1 LASQQNILLLKL
13 DEFIRKYYK
22 NQLIRGF
29 LYTTGLLVA
38 AFLFL
43 VIAEYFAEFGTTT
56 RTVLFYLFVVASGIV
71 LSRYIIIPLLKLNKL
86 GSIITYDEAAG
97 IIGTHFNTINDKLL
111 NTLQL
116 QRNSGSI
123 LSADLLTASIN
134 QKMEELRPVP
144 FASAIN
150 LNDNRRYLRFALP
163 PLALLLLIVFIK
175 PGIITDGTERMI
187 YHQTF
192 FEKAAP
198 FKFELSNKSLEAI
211 QQQDYILELKLNGN
225 EIPNEVF
232 ISVDGV
238 EHKMEKTDNLNF
250 TYTFKNVQ
258 KNQDFVFNAA
268 GYNSKSY
275 ELSVLPK
282 PMLMKFDIQLSYP
295 AYLNKKNETV
305 SNVGDMQLPQ
315 GTKMQWIFHTKNT
328 DNVFLNFADTLVDI
342 QHTGNDEFSFS
353 KRMMQST
360 SYSIKTL
367 NHFMKQN
374 PDSANYMLNVIAD
387 QAPAI
392 DVSEKTDS
400 LNSRNIY
407 FSGTIKD
414 DYGFTRLA
422 FKYTHYTQDSTG
434 KAVVRNGEQPL
445 GLNKQQITQPYYY
458 FLDASR
464 FNLKPGDK
472 IEYFFEVWDNDGVN
486 GSKAGRTQTML
497 FKAPTVDEMNEA
509 TDKKNSEIK
518 KDLDDGI
525 KKAKDLQK
533 DINDL
538 SKKLNDKKQMG
549 YDEKKKLED
558 ILKKQNELKQKI
570 EETKQENQ
578 LNNQQQQE
586 SNPPDEALMEK
597 QKQLEKLFENIM
609 SPEMKKLFDE
619 LNKLLDKLDKNQV
632 QQKLEELKMS
642 NKDMEKE
649 LDRTLEAFK
658 QMEVEQ
664 KLQQAID
671 KLDELKNKEDALKLE
686 TDKTKEQTKEKEG
699 NKEKQDNKD
708 NKDNKDSKDQK
719 DNKDQKNP
727 DNKDNKDSKDNKDN
741 KDQKEDNNKKPETS
755 SKELEK
761 KQDELNKQFEDLK
774 KDLKEM
780 QEKNAALDQP
790 NEIPKTEEKQQEISK
805 EMENSSQELNQNN
818 KKNASKSQKKAS
830 DKMQEMKDQMQQAM
844 DKMQEEQA
852 EEDMAAVRQI
862 LENLLNL
869 SFAQEELM
877 GQLSKLRT
885 DNPQYL
891 KVTQTQ
897 KKLQDDS
904 KIIEDSL
911 TALSKRNP
919 KISAHINREISAI
932 NMNMGKAVAELAE
945 RMQSNAQMRMQYS
958 MTAINNLALMLNESL
973 EQMQKEAKEGKP
985 GSGSCK
991 KPGKGKPSSKPGDGK
1006 PSMQSMKQMQQ
1017 KLNQQ
1022 LEDLKKQLEQQGN
1035 KPGGKKP
1042 GDKPGQKPG
1051 GQKPGGS
1058 GGMGQQGGQNGQ
1070 MPGVKGQGMSE
1081 QLAKMAAEQ
1090 EAIRRQMQQ
1099 MMDKIKKDGGSNP
1112 GGNLTDLM
1120 EQTEKDIVNRQITQ
1134 ETMKRQQDILTKLL
1148 ESEKAEREREQ
1159 DEQRK
1164 SNEAKNQNL
1173 SNPTQFLEY
1182 KRLKEKELE
1191 LLNTVPP
1198 SLTPYYKQKVNEY
1211 FNNVN
1216 K

>member
-1 LASQQNILLLKL
+1 MQKDQNILILKL

-22 NQLIRGF
+22 NQLIKGL

-43 VIAEYFAEFGTTT
+43 VVAEYFAEFGTTT
-56 RTVLFYLFVVASGIV
+56 RTILFYLFLLTSGFV
-71 LSRYIIIPLLKLNKL
+71 LTRYMVIPLLKLNKL
-86 GSIITYDEAAG
+86 GAIISYEEAASIIG
-97 IIGTHFNTINDKLL
+97 SHFHSINDKLL

-116 QRNSGSI
+116 QRHSGSI
-123 LSADLLTASIN
+123 LSTDLLTASIN
-134 QKMEELRPVP
+134 QKMNELKPIP

-150 LNDNRRYLRFALP
+150 LNENRQYLKYALP
-163 PLALLLLIVFIK
+163 PIALMLLVFVIK
-175 PGIITDGTERMI
+175 PGIIKDGAERMI
-187 YHQTF
+187 YHQTY
-192 FEKAAP
+192 FEKMAP
-198 FKFELSNKSLEAI
+198 FQFVINNKSLEAI
-211 QQQDYILELKLNGN
+211 QQQDYVLALKLNGN

-238 EHKMEKTDNLNF
+238 EHKMEKIDNVNY
-250 TYTFKNVQ
+250 TYTFKNIQ

-275 ELSVLPK
+275 ALSVLPK
-282 PMLMKFDIQLSYP
+282 PMLMKFDIQLTYP
-295 AYLNKKNETV
+295 AYLNKKNEMV

-315 GTKMQWIFHTKNT
+315 GTKMQWVFHTKNT
-328 DNVFLNFADTLVDI
+328 DNLFLQFADTLVDI
-342 QHTGNDEFSFS
+342 DHSGENEFSFS

-360 SYSIKTL
+360 TYTIKTL
-367 NHFMKQN
+367 NHFLKQN
-374 PDSANYMLNVIAD
+374 PDSVNYTLNIIAD
-387 QAPAI
+387 QIPVI

-400 LNSRNIY
+400 LNPKNIY

-434 KAVVRNGEQPL
+434 KAQVKSGEQL
-445 GLNKQQITQPYYY
+445 MGVSKQQITQPYFY

-464 FNLKPGDK
+464 FNVLPGDK
-472 IEYFFEVWDNDGVN
+472 IEYYFEVWDNDGVS
-486 GSKAGRTQTML
+486 GAKSAKTQTML
-497 FKAPTVDEMNEA
+497 FKAPTVDEINQA
-509 TDKKNSEIK
+509 TDKNNSEIK

-549 YDEKKKLED
+549 YEEKKKLED
-558 ILKKQNELKQKI
+558 ILKKQNELKNKI

-578 LNNQQQQE
+578 LNNQQQE
-586 SNPPDEALMEK
+586 STPQDESLLEK
-597 QKQLEKLFENIM
+597 QKQLEQLFENIM
-609 SPEMKKLFDE
+609 TPEMKKLFDE
-619 LNKLLDKLDKNQV
+619 LNKMLDKLDKNQV
-632 QQKLEELKMS
+632 QQKLEELKLS

-664 KLQQAID
+664 KMQQAID
-671 KLDELKNKEDALKLE
+671 KLDELKNKEDALKQE
-686 TDKTKEQTKEKEG
+686 TDKTKENQDKKDTKNEG
-699 NKEKQDNKD
+699 NKDPKNQDPKD
-708 NKDNKDSKDQK
+708 NKDKKIADSKD
-719 DNKDQKNP
+719 
-727 DNKDNKDSKDNKDN
+727 
-741 KDQKEDNNKKPETS
+741 
-755 SKELEK
+755 LEK
-761 KQDELNKQFEDLK
+761 KQNELNKEFEDLK

-780 QEKNAALDQP
+780 QGKNAALEQP
-790 NEIPKTEEKQQEISK
+790 NDIPKTEEKQNEISK
-805 EMENSSQELNQNN
+805 EMEKSSEQLNQNN
-818 KKNASKSQKKAS
+818 KKNASKSQKEAS
-830 DKMQEMKDQMQQAM
+830 DKMQEMKEQMQQAM
-844 DKMQEEQA
+844 DKMEKEEQ
-852 EEDMAAVRQI
+852 EEDMQTLRQI

-869 SFAQEELM
+869 SFAQEDLM
-877 GQLSKLRT
+877 GQLSKLRS

-891 KVTQTQ
+891 KITQTQ

-911 TALSKRNP
+911 LALSKRVP
-919 KISAHINREISAI
+919 AISATVNREISSI
-932 NMNMGKAVAELAE
+932 NMNMGKAVSELAE
-945 RMQSNAQMRMQYS
+945 RMQANAQIRMQYS
-958 MTAINNLALMLNESL
+958 MTSINNLALLLNESL
-973 EQMQKEAKEGKP
+973 EQMQKQAKESKKP

-991 KPGKGKPSSKPGDGK
+991 KPGSGKPKPGEGK

-1022 LEDLKKQLEQQGN
+1022 LEELKKQLEKGQ
-1035 KPGGKKP
+1035 KPGGQKP

-1051 GQKPGGS
+1051 GQKPGGQ
-1058 GGMGQQGGQNGQ
+1058 GMGQGQQGL
-1070 MPGVKGQGMSE
+1070 MPGQQGQPGMSE
-1081 QLAKMAAEQ
+1081 QLAKMAAQQ

-1134 ETMKRQQDILTKLL
+1134 ETMKRQQDIITKLL

-1211 FNNVN
+1211 FNSMN

>member
-1 LASQQNILLLKL
+1 
-13 DEFIRKYYK
+13 
-22 NQLIRGF
+22 
-29 LYTTGLLVA
+29 VA

-56 RTVLFYLFVVASGIV
+56 RTVLFYLFVLASGIV

-86 GSIITYDEAAG
+86 GSVISYDEAAG
-97 IIGTHFNTINDKLL
+97 IIGKHFNTINDKLL

-123 LSADLLTASIN
+123 LSEDLLTASIN

-144 FASAIN
+144 FTSAIN
-150 LNDNRRYLRFALP
+150 LTDNRRYLRFALP
-163 PLALLLLIVFIK
+163 PLALLLLIFFIK

-187 YHQTF
+187 YHQTY

-211 QQQDYILELKLNGN
+211 QQQDYILQLTLNGD

-232 ISVDGV
+232 ITVDGV
-238 EHKMEKTDNLNF
+238 EHKMDKSDNLHF

-268 GYNSKSY
+268 GYNSNSY
-275 ELSVLPK
+275 ELVVLPK
-282 PMLMKFDIQLSYP
+282 PMLMKFDIQLTYP

-342 QHTGNDEFSFS
+342 QHTGSDEFSFS

-360 SYSIKTL
+360 PYSIKTL

-374 PDSANYMLNVIAD
+374 PDSASYMLNVIAD

-392 DVSEKTDS
+392 DVSEKADS
-400 LNSRNIY
+400 LNNRNIY
-407 FSGTIKD
+407 FSGTIRD

-434 KAVVRNGEQPL
+434 KPVVRNGEQPL
-445 GLNKQQITQPYYY
+445 GLNRQQITQPYYY

-464 FNLKPGDK
+464 FNLLPGDK

-486 GSKAGRTQTML
+486 GAKAGRTQMMV

-509 TDKKNSEIK
+509 TDKKNAEIK

-586 SNPPDEALMEK
+586 FNPPDESLLEK
-597 QKQLEKLFENIM
+597 QKQLEQLFENIM

-671 KLDELKNKEDALKLE
+671 KLDELKNKEDALRLE
-686 TDKTKEQTKEKEG
+686 TDK
-699 NKEKQDNKD
+699 NKDKQDKKDNKDNKNDPSKDQKGQDNKD
-708 NKDNKDSKDQK
+708 NKDAK
-719 DNKDQKNP
+719 DNKDPKNQ
-727 DNKDNKDSKDNKDN
+727 DDKAGDDK
-741 KDQKEDNNKKPETS
+741 KESS

-780 QEKNAALDQP
+780 QEKNAALEQP
-790 NEIPKTEEKQQEISK
+790 NDLPKTEEKQNEISK
-805 EMENSSQELNQNN
+805 EMQNSSQELNQNN

-844 DKMQEEQA
+844 DQMQQEQA

-911 TALSKRNP
+911 MALSKRNP
-919 KISAHINREISAI
+919 TISAHINREISAI
-932 NMNMGKAVAELAE
+932 NMNMGKAVSELAE
-945 RMQSNAQMRMQYS
+945 RMQANAQMRMQYS
-958 MTAINNLALMLNESL
+958 MTSINNLALMLNESL
-973 EQMQKEAKEGKP
+973 EQMQKAAKEGKP

-1017 KLNQQ
+1017 RLNQQ
-1022 LEDLKKQLEQQGN
+1022 LEQLKKQLEQQAN
-1035 KPGGKKP
+1035 KPGGQKP

-1070 MPGVKGQGMSE
+1070 MPGIKGQGMSE

-1120 EQTEKDIVNRQITQ
+1120 EQTERDIVNRQITQ

-1159 DEQRK
+1159 DEKRK

-1173 SNPTQFLEY
+1173 SNPAQFLEY

-1211 FNNVN
+1211 FNHVN